1 MNKMVNNYDFTTQI
15 SGPVRFL
22 ACYLEVLK
30 DEDPKMHEK
39 ICSKHR
45 EIMKG
50 IVPDSK
56 EGPTILEMITD
67 VLQEAD
73 KERFYQVTERLNAN
87 N

>member
-1 MNKMVNNYDFTTQI
+1 MNNYDFTTQI

-30 DEDPKMHEK
+30 EEDPALHEK

-45 EIMKG
+45 EIMKD

-56 EGPTILEMITD
+56 KGPTILEMITD

-73 KERFYQVTERLNAN
+73 KKRFYQVADKLNAN

>member
-1 MNKMVNNYDFTTQI
+1 MTNEDNYDFTSQAT
-15 SGPVRFL
+15 GPVRFL

-30 DEDPKMHEK
+30 EEDPILHEK
-39 ICSKHR
+39 ICAKHR

-56 EGPTILEMITD
+56 RGPTILEMVTD

-73 KERFYQVTERLNAN
+73 KERFYQITARLSND
-87 N
+87 